1 MRNSQGY
8 IPRNLG
14 NGTIWD
20 GKIKIR
26 NLAEAAAVG
35 IIIYLLSKLLQLF
48 LPDLVAIGIRIILWA
63 VFCFIAVVG
72 VNGEP
77 LSIFILNVIN
87 YSNTRTYV
95 TLQPP
100 QREGAYLGK
109 ERKKGKLESLLD
121 SIMTGGPKETKPKQ
135 TKAEAKAA
143 KAARKQA
150 KVDAK
155 KRNKQ
160 AKTDAKKER
169 KQARI
174 DARQAK
180 KEWKASKPKKEKKKK
195 EKEKTK

>member
-35 IIIYLLSKLLQLF
+35 LIIYLLSKLLQLF
-48 LPDLVAIGIRIILWA
+48 LPDLIAIGIRLILW
-63 VFCFIAVVG
+63 VIFCFIAVVG

-77 LSIFILNVIN
+77 LSVFILNVIN

-109 ERKKGKLESLLD
+109 EKKKGKLEALLD
-121 SIMTGGPKETKPKQ
+121 SVMTGGPKEAKPKQ
-135 TKAEAKAA
+135 SKDEAKAA
-143 KAARKQA
+143 KASR
-150 KVDAK
+150 
-155 KRNKQ
+155 KQ
-160 AKTDAKKER
+160 AKTDARKEKKQAKIDAKKER
-169 KQARI
+169 QQARI
-174 DARQAK
+174 DAKKAK
-180 KEWKASKPKKEKKKK
+180 KEWKAAKPKKQKKGKKK
-195 EKEKTK
+195 